1 MFGKYVVI
9 VGEGEQKR
17 KRRKFWWSEK
27 KKNNGEGKERKYL
40 EKENIFSAEEK
51 KNKEGRKFLETE
63 FFLRR

>member
-17 KRRKFWWSEK
+17 RKSRWSEAE
-27 KKNNGEGKERKYL
+27 KNNGEGKERKYL
-40 EKENIFSAEEK
+40 ENENIFSAEEK
-51 KNKEGRKFLETE
+51 KNGEGKKCLETK